1 MKSVGV
7 VCIDMMSGRH
17 RTSNRVL
24 DICSHV
30 PPSNALS
37 VLATNEIRLQPCGRG
52 RFVPSSPIPIPM
64 DTYHGI
70 SSRCR
75 YIKSHEHVSNRR
87 LKKMTL
93 RYVPEALGGGRSICV
108 TLGQR
113 YTRQRENYDWGKH
126 LLLCVRV
133 QLVTDNQ
140 NYNHQK
146 LVRAIN
152 RTTINTRPNSYCMCC
167 SRT

>member
-1 MKSVGV
+1 M
-7 VCIDMMSGRH
+7 
-17 RTSNRVL
+17 L
-24 DICSHV
+24 
-30 PPSNALS
+30 PSNTLS
-37 VLATNEIRLQPCGRG
+37 VLATNEIRLQRCGRG
-52 RFVPSSPIPIPM
+52 RFVASSQIPISWNYTSASLLGADISDHM
-64 DTYHGI
+64 NTYQT
-70 SSRCR
+70 
-75 YIKSHEHVSNRR
+75 NTR
-87 LKKMTL
+87 LKKNVTL
-93 RYVPEALGGGRSICV
+93 SYVPEALRGEGSICV